1 MKNLKY
7 YALTAII
14 SLLVGRYVLQPEP
27 KSTTEVKEKK
37 QETEKKEEKKVIKST
52 KTKKPD
58 GTETTETTVT
68 IDTRTNKDTITD
80 KSTKIVKGKG
90 VTLGILAVKTI
101 GDFQPTNFEA
111 VAVVPFFGNLSIVG
125 SANSLKQVGIGLAL
139 EF

>member
-7 YALTAII
+7 YIITAVI

-27 KSTTEVKEKK
+27 KTITKIVEKK
-37 QETEKKEEKKVIKST
+37 QEREKKDEKKVVKSK
-52 KTKKPD
+52 KTKNPD
-58 GTETTETTVT
+58 GTVTTETTVT
-68 IDTRTNKDTITD
+68 IDTKTDKTATTD
-80 KSTKIVKGKG
+80 KSTQITKGKG
-90 VTLGILAVKTI
+90 VTIGVLAVKTL

-125 SANSLKQVGIGLAL
+125 SANTLKQVGVGLAL

>member
-27 KSTTEVKEKK
+27 KTITKIVEKK
-37 QETEKKEEKKVIKST
+37 QEREKKDEKKKITSV

-68 IDTRTNKDTITD
+68 IDTKSDKATVTD
-80 KSTKIVKGKG
+80 KSTSIAKGKG
-90 VTLGILAVKTI
+90 VTLGVLAVK
-101 GDFQPTNFEA
+101 DLSNFQPTNVEA

-125 SANSLKQVGIGLAL
+125 SVNSLKQVGLGLAV

>member
-7 YALTAII
+7 YIITAVI

-27 KSTTEVKEKK
+27 KTITKIVEKK
-37 QETEKKEEKKVIKST
+37 QEREKKDEKKVVKSK
-52 KTKKPD
+52 KTKNPD
-58 GTETTETTVT
+58 GTVTTETTVT
-68 IDTRTNKDTITD
+68 IDTKTDKTATTD
-80 KSTKIVKGKG
+80 KSTQITKGKG
-90 VTLGILAVKTI
+90 VTIGVLAIKTL

-125 SANSLKQVGIGLAL
+125 SANTLKQVGVGLAL

>member
-27 KSTTEVKEKK
+27 KTITKIVEKK
-37 QETEKKEEKKVIKST
+37 QEREKKDEKKTVKSK
-52 KTKKPD
+52 KTKNAD

-68 IDTRTNKDTITD
+68 IDTKTDKTATTD
-80 KSTKIVKGKG
+80 KSTQTIKGKG
-90 VTLGILAVKTI
+90 VTLGLLAVK
-101 GDFQPTNFEA
+101 DLSNFQPTNVEA

-125 SANSLKQVGIGLAL
+125 SVNSLKQVGLGLAV

>member
-7 YALTAII
+7 YAITAVI

-27 KSTTEVKEKK
+27 KSTTEVKERR
-37 QETEKKEEKKVIKST
+37 QEREKKDEKKVIKSK

-58 GTETTETTVT
+58 GTVTTETTVT
-68 IDTRTNKDTITD
+68 IDTRTDKDTITD

-125 SANSLKQVGIGLAL
+125 TANSLKQVGLGLAL

>member
-7 YALTAII
+7 YALTAVI

-37 QETEKKEEKKVIKST
+37 QEREKKDEKKVIKSK

-58 GTETTETTVT
+58 GTVTTETTVT
-68 IDTRTNKDTITD
+68 IDTRTDKDTITD

-101 GDFQPTNFEA
+101 GDFQATNFEA

-125 SANSLKQVGIGLAL
+125 SANTLKQVGVGLAL

>member
-27 KSTTEVKEKK
+27 KTITKIVEKK
-37 QETEKKEEKKVIKST
+37 QEREKKDEKKTVKSK
-52 KTKKPD
+52 KTKNAD

-68 IDTRTNKDTITD
+68 IDTKTDKTATTD
-80 KSTKIVKGKG
+80 KSTQTIKGKG
-90 VTLGILAVKTI
+90 VTLGLLAVK
-101 GDFQPTNFEA
+101 DLSNFQPTNVEA
-111 VAVVPFFGNLSIVG
+111 VAVVPFFGNLSIIG
-125 SANSLKQVGIGLAL
+125 SVNSLKQVGLGLAV

>member
-68 IDTRTNKDTITD
+68 IDTRTNKDTVTD

-90 VTLGILAVKTI
+90 ITLGILAVKTI

>member
-68 IDTRTNKDTITD
+68 IDTRTNKDAVTD

>member
-125 SANSLKQVGIGLAL
+125 SANSLKQVGLGLAL